1 LEGETMTR
9 SMWALLTVALVG
21 ATAGAQPPLGPRP
34 LTGVNTPPVSPY
46 LNLLRPGTS
55 PAINYYGL
63 VRPELNVLSSM
74 QALQAQLGYVQQA
87 NGLLSGEGATTGHP
101 AYFLNHGTYFL
112 NLAGQPSAAG
122 GPRAPARPAFGSGMS
137 ASTTGASRPIGR

>member
-1 LEGETMTR
+1 
-9 SMWALLTVALVG
+9 VA
-21 ATAGAQPPLGPRP
+21 ATASAQPPLGPRP

-63 VRPELNVLSSM
+63 VRPEMNVLNSM

-87 NGLLSGEGATTGHP
+87 SGLLAGEGATTGHP

-112 NLAGQPSAAG
+112 NLAGQPAVAG
-122 GPRAPARPAFGSGMS
+122 GPQAPARRLGSGVP
-137 ASTTGASRPIGR
+137 ASTTGMYRPIGR

>member
-1 LEGETMTR
+1 MTR
-9 SMWALLTVALVG
+9 TMWALLAVALAS

-63 VRPELNVLSSM
+63 VRPEMNFLNSV

-87 NGLLSGEGATTGHP
+87 AGLQAGEIGTTGHP
-101 AYFLNHGTYFL
+101 AFFLNHGTYFL
-112 NLAGQPSAAG
+112 NANGQPSIAG
-122 GPRAPARPAFGSGMS
+122 GPQAPARTPLGGGLPGST
-137 ASTTGASRPIGR
+137 AGAYRPLGR